1 MRTRID
7 PRPILLAALK
17 GEQIPPGRY
26 MDITYCRF
34 IMARHLRLRYKNQ
47 EEIGAAMGKNHSTVS
62 YYLRKY
68 DVEDKYIPEFREL
81 ADWFNL
87 IKEQI

>member
-1 MRTRID
+1 MRKRIN
-7 PRPILLAALK
+7 PKPILLAALQ

-34 IMARHLRLRYKNQ
+34 ILACHLRLQYNNQ
-47 EEIGAAMGKNHSTVS
+47 EEIGAVMGKHRSTIS

-68 DVEDKYIPEFREL
+68 DEEYRFNPEFREL
-81 ADWFNL
+81 ADWFNQ
-87 IKEQI
+87 IKE

>member
-1 MRTRID
+1 MRKRIN
-7 PRPILLAALK
+7 PKPILLAALM

-26 MDITYCRF
+26 KNITYCRL
-34 IMARHLRLRYKNQ
+34 IWARHLRLRYKNQ
-47 EEIGAAMGKNHSTVS
+47 EEIGAVMNRDRSTVS

-68 DVEDKYIPEFREL
+68 DEEYRFNPEFREL
-81 ADWFNL
+81 ADWFNI

>member
-7 PRPILLAALK
+7 PKPILLAALK
-17 GEQIPPGRY
+17 GEQIPLGRY
-26 MDITYCRF
+26 KNITYCRF
-34 IMARHLRLRYKNQ
+34 VWAHHLRLRYKNL
-47 EEIGAAMGKNHSTVS
+47 EEIGAAMGKNHSTIS

-68 DVEDKYIPEFREL
+68 DEEYKYNSEFGEL

-87 IKEQI
+87 IKEQL

>member
-7 PRPILLAALK
+7 SKPILLAALQ
-17 GEQIPPGRY
+17 GEWIPPGRY

-34 IMARHLRLRYKNQ
+34 ILARHLRLQHKNQ
-47 EEIGAAMGKNHSTVS
+47 EQIGAVMNRERSTIS

-68 DVEDKYIPEFREL
+68 DEEYRFNPEFREL
-81 ADWFNL
+81 ADWFN
-87 IKEQI
+87 IVKEEM